1 LKVICLNLARVTK
14 GKTMSSI
21 LQANRARVMATLSV
35 VAAAYLLFSTPS
47 VRGAELA
54 YQPATISAR

>member
-1 LKVICLNLARVTK
+1 
-14 GKTMSSI
+14 MSSI

-54 YQPATISAR
+54 YPPATISAR